1 MGERQSRGKRMLGA
15 GGGGWE
21 GELLAGTKQEGPAQV
36 RTTEIGGGEDPVGG
50 AHRRWS
56 PDVGAGARRLGPL
69 AFREG
74 IN

>member
-1 MGERQSRGKRMLGA
+1 MLGA
-15 GGGGWE
+15 GGGCE
-21 GELLAGTKQEGPAQV
+21 GELLAGTKQEEPAQV

-69 AFREG
+69 AFGGG